1 MSFENFE
8 QMFNF
13 YKRRCIFTQN
23 DFAMLELGVIQS
35 TDDFWNRIV
44 RPKLFLGRLNHH
56 DALAIAA
63 VIG

>member
-13 YKRRCIFTQN
+13 YKRRNIFTQN

-35 TDDFWNRIV
+35 AEDFWNRIV
-44 RPKLFLGRLNHH
+44 HPKYFMGRLNHH
-56 DALAIAA
+56 DVLAIAA